1 MGDRQ
6 AGLDLKAT
14 DDATDEWIMLP
25 RHAASF
31 SLISRRNRQGRRS
44 LSALSK
50 KRLGVSSDMNATRI
64 ITPPGDH
71 HFTAKNYCCINDLLN
86 KLLYSSGLAGRTLFM
101 TNGDARKSNDSDQGS
116 GDRA

>member
-1 MGDRQ
+1 MSHGTINQLTIDSLLRRYMRR
-6 AGLDLKAT
+6 KACC
-14 DDATDEWIMLP
+14 
-25 RHAASF
+25 
-31 SLISRRNRQGRRS
+31 RS

-86 KLLYSSGLAGRTLFM
+86 KLLYSNGLAGRTLFM
-101 TNGDARKSNDSDQGS
+101 TNGDARKSKDSDQGS